1 MRRLL
6 TADMSLIAQRVLR
19 MRVGSLACTSLQVLA
34 DATQEELGMR
44 AGMHDYGHALNVVVL
59 LQLSG
64 VAGGGS
70 VSAVVQAQ
78 PSLLVQ
84 QDSAFDQVAPHHDQ

>member
-1 MRRLL
+1 
-6 TADMSLIAQRVLR
+6 
-19 MRVGSLACTSLQVLA
+19 
-34 DATQEELGMR
+34 
-44 AGMHDYGHALNVVVL
+44 MHVNKHAYGHALNVVVL